1 MIEVFLGSVL
11 PIFAVAGVGYFYGRV
26 GILGSDMAM
35 QLNRF
40 VFYFALPVLLFK
52 LLASVSLAQFE
63 WGMVL
68 GYFLAELA
76 LYVGGYFVA
85 RYGFKRG
92 ALESLLIG
100 MTGGFVNHVMF
111 VLPIA
116 QQLFGDAASVPIV
129 AIITLDA
136 VVMFGGTIIILE
148 VATNRK
154 DSFSF
159 WSTAKLLA
167 INPQLIAMF
176 FGVLA
181 MIFEVRLNSGFAVFA
196 QFVGDAAAPASL
208 FALGIVLAGQK
219 FSDFGVAATFSGV
232 KLIIMPLITWAIV
245 VGLFQITPNWAKP
258 ALLVAA
264 GPTGAM
270 AFVLAL
276 QYGVRVSTIALIVL
290 FTTVGSVVSV
300 SLMSQLF

>member
-63 WGMVL
+63 WGMVV

-76 LYVGGYFVA
+76 LYVGGYFIA
-85 RYGFKRG
+85 RYGFKRD

-148 VATNRK
+148 MATNRK
-154 DSFSF
+154 DGFSF
-159 WSTAKLLA
+159 WSTTKLLA
-167 INPQLIAMF
+167 TNPQLIAMG

-181 MIFEVRLNSGFAVFA
+181 MIFGVKLSGGFAVFA

-219 FSDFGVAATFSGV
+219 FSNIGIAATFSGV

-245 VGLFQITPNWAKP
+245 VVLFQITPSWANP

-276 QYGVRVSTIALIVL
+276 QYGVRVSTIAQIIL

>member
-1 MIEVFLGSVL
+1 
-11 PIFAVAGVGYFYGRV
+11 
-26 GILGSDMAM
+26 M

-52 LLASVSLAQFE
+52 LLSSVSLAEFE

-76 LYVGGYFVA
+76 LYMGGYFIA

-100 MTGGFVNHVMF
+100 LTGGFVNHVMF

-116 QQLFGDAASVPIV
+116 QQLFGDAASIPIV
-129 AIITLDA
+129 AIIALDA

-154 DSFSF
+154 HGFSF
-159 WSTAKLLA
+159 LSTAKLLA
-167 INPQLIAMF
+167 TNPQLIAMF
-176 FGVLA
+176 FGVMA
-181 MIFEVRLNSGFAVFA
+181 MVFGVHLNGGFAVFA
-196 QFVGDAAAPASL
+196 QFVGDSAAPASL
-208 FALGIVLAGQK
+208 FGLGIVLAGQR
-219 FSDFGVAATFSGV
+219 FSDLGIAATFSGI
-232 KLIIMPLITWAIV
+232 KLLIMPLLTWGFV
-245 VGLFQITPNWAKP
+245 VGLFQISPSWANP

-276 QYGVRVSTIALIVL
+276 QYGVRVSAIALIIL
-290 FTTVGSVVSV
+290 ITTVGSVVSV